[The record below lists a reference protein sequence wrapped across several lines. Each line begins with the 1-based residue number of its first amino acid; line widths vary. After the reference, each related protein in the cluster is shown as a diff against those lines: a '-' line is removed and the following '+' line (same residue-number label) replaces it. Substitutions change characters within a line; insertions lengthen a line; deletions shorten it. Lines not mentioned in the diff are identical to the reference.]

1 MPDGKPIIIH
11 LITGFMK
18 KTLHKRGQYFPKSY
32 EPFGGD
38 IYVKV
43 DLSNYTTKTDLKNA
57 TVTDTSDLA
66 SKSNLA
72 KLKADVDKIYVDKL
86 TTLPIDLSK
95 LSDVVNN

>member
-1 MPDGKPIIIH
+1 MSDGKPIIIH

-18 KTLHKRGQYFPKSY
+18 KTLYKRGQYFPKSC

-43 DLSNYTTKTDLKNA
+43 DLTNYTIKTELKNA
-57 TVTDTSDLA
+57 TVINTSDLA
-66 SKSNLA
+66 LKSNLA
-72 KLKADVDKIYVDKL
+72 KLKAEVDKIYVDKL
-86 TTLPIDLSK
+86 TTIPIDLSK